1 MTPSKNSILVLG
13 AGELGMHVLR
23 ELSKPR
29 WGHHDIAVL
38 LRPSTIDT
46 TNEQK
51 RADITELRKL
61 GIRLLPGDLV
71 AQSASELAELFAGYD
86 TVIGCTGFAA
96 GPGVQLKVTQAALQA
111 GVPRWFPWQFGVD
124 YDALGKGSA
133 QDLFDEQLDVRALLR
148 AQTRTEWVIV
158 STGVFTSF
166 LFDPSFNVVDF
177 DAGVVH
183 ALGSWD
189 NRITVTTV
197 EDIARL
203 TAEIIHAEPKFA
215 NEVVYTAG
223 DTCSYAQV
231 ADIVDSILES
241 KGRPKAERIVW
252 DLPTLREGLRQNP
265 DDTCTKYRDVFAH
278 GKGAAWDME
287 QTFNY
292 QRGIPVVSAK
302 EWAQKNL

>member
-1 MTPSKNSILVLG
+1 MTTAKNSILVLG

-29 WGHHDIAVL
+29 WGHRDITVF
-38 LRPSTIDT
+38 LRSGTIDT
-46 TNEQK
+46 TDEQK

-61 GIRLLPGDLV
+61 GVRLLPGDLV
-71 AQSASELAELFAGYD
+71 AQSGSDLAELFMGYH

-96 GPGVQLKVTQAALQA
+96 GRGVQLKVTQAVLEA
-111 GVPRWFPWQFGVD
+111 GIPRWFPWQFGVD

-148 AQTRTEWVIV
+148 AQTRTEWVII

-177 DAGVVH
+177 EVGVVH

-189 NRITVTTV
+189 NRITVTAV
-197 EDIARL
+197 EDIGRL
-203 TAEIIHAEPKFA
+203 TAEIVHAEPKFSH
-215 NEVVYTAG
+215 EVVYTAG
-223 DTCSYAQV
+223 DTLSYAQV
-231 ADIVDSILES
+231 ADIVDSLLES
-241 KGRPKAERIVW
+241 KGRAKAERIVW
-252 DLPTLREGLRQNP
+252 DLPILQQGLKENP

-278 GKGAAWDME
+278 GKGAAWSVE

-292 QRGIPVVSAK
+292 QRGIPVVSAR
-302 EWAQKNL
+302 EWAQNNL